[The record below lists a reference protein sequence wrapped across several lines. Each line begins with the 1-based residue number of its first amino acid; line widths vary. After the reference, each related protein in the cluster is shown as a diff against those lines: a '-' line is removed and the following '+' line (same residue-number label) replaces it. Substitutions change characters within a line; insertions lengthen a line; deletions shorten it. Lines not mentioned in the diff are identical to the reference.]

1 MDIILAA
8 AWIMS
13 FFYLF
18 QKIMKLKKIAAIVAL
33 IMLITILSIVCPKK
47 DLSVD
52 ELSVEAV
59 FDEKSGQYILFKKEN

>member
-13 FFYLF
+13 FFYLL
-18 QKIMKLKKIAAIVAL
+18 QKIMKLKK
-33 IMLITILSIVCPKK
+33 MLRLYFAYAYNNTFNRLPQK

-52 ELSVEAV
+52 KLSVEAV
-59 FDEKSGQYILFKKEN
+59 FDEKSGQYILFKKEK